1 MLKSLY
7 SWQATY
13 TTLENIPNRIV
24 FFDGVCGLCN
34 KTVDFLIQKDT
45 NKVLRYA
52 PLQGYTARRLLSKM
66 YIEDLDS
73 VVYYRDGKYLVRSSA
88 VLRLLLDVGGWWK
101 LLSIFL
107 ILPAFVRDFVY
118 YAIATRRYKW
128 FGKSDTCRLPSKK
141 ERELFLD

>member
-1 MLKSLY
+1 
-7 SWQATY
+7 
-13 TTLENIPNRIV
+13 LENIPNRIV

-101 LLSIFL
+101 LLSVFL
-107 ILPAFVRDFVY
+107 ILPAFVRDFAY

-128 FGKSDTCRLPSKK
+128 FGKRETCRLPNKE

>member
-1 MLKSLY
+1 M
-7 SWQATY
+7 
-13 TTLENIPNRIV
+13 ENIPTRVV

-34 KTVDFLIQKDT
+34 KTIDFLIQWDKE
-45 NKVLRYA
+45 KKLRYA
-52 PLQGYTARRLLSKM
+52 PLQGYTAKRLLSTM

-73 VVYYRDGKYLVRSSA
+73 VVYYRDGKYLVRSTA

-118 YAIATRRYKW
+118 YFIARRRYKW
-128 FGKSDTCRLPSKK
+128 FGKRDTCRMPTPQ
-141 ERELFLD
+141 ERALFLD

>member
-1 MLKSLY
+1 M
-7 SWQATY
+7 
-13 TTLENIPNRIV
+13 ENIPNRIV

-34 KTVDFLIQKDT
+34 KTVDFLVQWDKDHR
-45 NKVLRYA
+45 LRYA
-52 PLQGYTARRLLSKM
+52 PLQGYTARRLLSTM

-73 VVYYRDGKYLVRSSA
+73 VVYYRDGQYLVRSTA

-118 YAIATRRYKW
+118 YFIARRRYKW
-128 FGKSDTCRLPSKK
+128 FGKRDACRMPTK
-141 ERELFLD
+141 EERALFLD

>member
-1 MLKSLY
+1 M
-7 SWQATY
+7 
-13 TTLENIPNRIV
+13 ENIPNRIV

-34 KTVDFLIQKDT
+34 KTVDFLIQWDKEK
-45 NKVLRYA
+45 NLRYA
-52 PLQGYTARRLLSKM
+52 PLQGYTAKRLLSTM

-73 VVYYRDGKYLVRSSA
+73 VVYYRNGQYLVRSTA

-118 YAIATRRYKW
+118 YFIARRRYRW
-128 FGKSDTCRLPSKK
+128 FGKRDACRMPSPE
-141 ERELFLD
+141 ERALFLD